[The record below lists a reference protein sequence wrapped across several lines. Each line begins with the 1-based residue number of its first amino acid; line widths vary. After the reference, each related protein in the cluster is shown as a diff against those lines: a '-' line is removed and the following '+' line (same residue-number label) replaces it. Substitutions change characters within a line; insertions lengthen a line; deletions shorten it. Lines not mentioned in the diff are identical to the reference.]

1 MIDECYIYWN
11 ISSFTLKNKTL
22 QVEGTFALRVLIL
35 YLQKQMPFLTFHF
48 RRAGRKEEEKATTYV
63 KNMAQGI

>member
-1 MIDECYIYWN
+1 M
-11 ISSFTLKNKTL
+11 
-22 QVEGTFALRVLIL
+22 EGTFALRVLIL

-63 KNMAQGI
+63 KNTAQGI